1 MLAQFSLTSTQAETL
16 ALAFLIQEWSLS
28 LQAKEWFSV
37 LSSQWHGESWYEV
50 AIGVEGLPDKWLIQV
65 YDTGVCEPNYI
76 FYSPVCRDDTR
87 DLQNF
92 PTEVAEVVLAER
104 QSWLVL

>member
-1 MLAQFSLTSTQAETL
+1 MLVQCSFTSLQAEAL
-16 ALAFLIQEWSLS
+16 ALEFLIQEWSLS
-28 LQAKEWFSV
+28 PQAQEWFSV
-37 LSSQWHGESWYEV
+37 LASQRHGESWYEV
-50 AIGVEGLPDKWLIQV
+50 AIGVEGLPDKWQIQV

-87 DLQNF
+87 DLQDF